1 MAAVT
6 AGGTARKYSHVIV
19 GGLVPQT
26 SSESMYALAEDW
38 NARATELDGHAAA
51 IDGYVNRLVATYEGK
66 TIDAL
71 AHRYQL
77 DRIAVVQAA
86 DDYRAMGGAVQE
98 FGWLLDDCRTRLD
111 DIDAEA
117 HQKIDQVMEDIQN
130 RRIPA
135 PLGFI
140 QITQILAEYRAK
152 AEVEAASNAEKI
164 TAETAR
170 VNERPLPQPRQSGG
184 APVQSSPDD
193 KIVGEHD
200 IEAKPLSNGSIPET
214 PKNDL
219 DNLPERPG
227 AQTGGT
233 GGWGESPNEGH
244 DGDATNAEGGT
255 DPKDHSAPGGKEGS
269 EPASSDEKG
278 RPTAQ
283 SSGSWNP
290 SDSGVRDPA
299 PVMPASGGGSGSS
312 GGGSG
317 FGGGGMPFGGGAPV
331 RGGGSPASGLG
342 SVGSVGSGSSPV
354 SGVNPAAALGGSGAG
369 GSPVPSA
376 PPASPA
382 SDFSRGFSAGLGSPS
397 GGAVLPPPVS
407 PSPAAPVSSSSG
419 AAPPSVGSGPVGAPS
434 APAAGG
440 PAHVAGPG
448 MSGTPMAAPMVPP
461 HAGGGPL
468 PAYGSDLAGRQ
479 VPAAPAAGPSTSIP
493 STPAGGGAGPGGPGV
508 APIPPGAVSSG
519 VGAAA
524 GADAA
529 LRSSRPDPVLE
540 KASRLVYELMHA
552 SRMYGTIAWCVGV
565 FETHAGMETM
575 IVSNEGLGY
584 VPPGVV
590 VPRSA
595 RVVFSD
601 GRLPDSFARQWFG
614 HVNPAETML
623 AYAGEL
629 QNGIDRQ
636 AQLYAVAVS
645 AYNGGSA
652 APAASSGVPQYASC
666 ALFDS
671 PIDPNSPAAVPDS
684 RHLHRLEATEP
695 VEYQRWNG
703 SAVGLDQQRA
713 ELWQTTR
720 EAFDDVMWRAARV
733 EALPVSAAITEV
745 FEALQNNVPVSAEQW
760 LALEMARF
768 DATMQASQVTIDGSH
783 AGASAWSRASHNLA
797 RLAEMLLM
805 WRDGPHFL
813 EISYEARQIA
823 HEARLWPEG

>member
-1 MAAVT
+1 M
-6 AGGTARKYSHVIV
+6 
-19 GGLVPQT
+19 
-26 SSESMYALAEDW
+26 
-38 NARATELDGHAAA
+38 
-51 IDGYVNRLVATYEGK
+51 
-66 TIDAL
+66 
-71 AHRYQL
+71 
-77 DRIAVVQAA
+77 
-86 DDYRAMGGAVQE
+86 
-98 FGWLLDDCRTRLD
+98 
-111 DIDAEA
+111 
-117 HQKIDQVMEDIQN
+117 
-130 RRIPA
+130 
-135 PLGFI
+135 
-140 QITQILAEYRAK
+140 
-152 AEVEAASNAEKI
+152 
-164 TAETAR
+164 
-170 VNERPLPQPRQSGG
+170 
-184 APVQSSPDD
+184 
-193 KIVGEHD
+193 
-200 IEAKPLSNGSIPET
+200 
-214 PKNDL
+214 
-219 DNLPERPG
+219 
-227 AQTGGT
+227 
-233 GGWGESPNEGH
+233 
-244 DGDATNAEGGT
+244 
-255 DPKDHSAPGGKEGS
+255 
-269 EPASSDEKG
+269 
-278 RPTAQ
+278 
-283 SSGSWNP
+283 
-290 SDSGVRDPA
+290 
-299 PVMPASGGGSGSS
+299 
-312 GGGSG
+312 
-317 FGGGGMPFGGGAPV
+317 
-331 RGGGSPASGLG
+331 
-342 SVGSVGSGSSPV
+342 
-354 SGVNPAAALGGSGAG
+354 
-369 GSPVPSA
+369 
-376 PPASPA
+376 
-382 SDFSRGFSAGLGSPS
+382 
-397 GGAVLPPPVS
+397 
-407 PSPAAPVSSSSG
+407 AAPV
-419 AAPPSVGSGPVGAPS
+419 
-434 APAAGG
+434 
-440 PAHVAGPG
+440 
-448 MSGTPMAAPMVPP
+448 VPP

-468 PAYGSDLAGRQ
+468 PAYGSDLAARQ
-479 VPAAPAAGPSTSIP
+479 VPAAPAAGPSTSMP

-524 GADAA
+524 GADAG

-590 VPRSA
+590 VPRAA

-629 QNGIDRQ
+629 QKGIDRQ

-645 AYNGGSA
+645 AYNGGSV

-671 PIDPNSPAAVPDS
+671 PIDPNSPAEVPDS

-760 LALEMARF
+760 VALEMARF
-768 DATMQASQVTIDGSH
+768 DATMQASQVTTDGGH
-783 AGASAWSRASHNLA
+783 AGASEWSRASHNLG